1 MLEKIRAFLVEQY
14 GLKEEEITA
23 DKELS
28 KDLGLTSFQLVEMC
42 AELEEAFDIEIDE
55 DELPKVITIG
65 DLLSLIE
72 RECSCE
78 RQENGGTE

>member
-1 MLEKIRAFLVEQY
+1 MLEKIRAFLAEQY
-14 GLKEEEITA
+14 GLEAEEITV
-23 DKELS
+23 DKELT

-65 DLLSLIE
+65 DLASLIE
-72 RECSCE
+72 RECGGE